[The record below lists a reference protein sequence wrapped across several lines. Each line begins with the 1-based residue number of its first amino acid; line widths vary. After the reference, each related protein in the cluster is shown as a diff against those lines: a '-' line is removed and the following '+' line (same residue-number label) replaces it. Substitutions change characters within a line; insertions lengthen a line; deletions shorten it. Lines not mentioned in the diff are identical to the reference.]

1 LDNAPGSGAGCGA
14 VGEELDELS
23 PPPPPPP
30 PPRVL
35 VAAVRIPS
43 GVLVVIPPR
52 HTSPTRSKPIN
63 QSKTINQSTRQLPN
77 NTNFFLCG
85 EVMITTT
92 NKPNQTKPRVNLN
105 NKY

>member
-23 PPPPPPP
+23 PP